1 MKKTLLAALV
11 CLTLTGCAFFT
22 AGDRVADWLSAE
34 GEEKKQQAEKEV
46 QPNQ

>member
-22 AGDRVADWLSAE
+22 VGDRVADWMS
-34 GEEKKQQAEKEV
+34 GEAKKQQAEKEV